1 MATIRRK
8 FTREFKVHVVREL
21 EAGKSV
27 AEVSREH
34 QVHPTQLDPWW
45 RALRRYGERAF
56 AGNGRAYSDEAR
68 MAALERK
75 IGQLTMDNDL
85 LKKALSAL
93 ETRDPVQSGVKKNDE
108 RAGPQTGRSIRRRAD
123 HGVVWSGGF
132 DALDVLPVARAWRQ
146 TG

>member
-1 MATIRRK
+1 MA
-8 FTREFKVHVVREL
+8 REL

-34 QVHPTQLDPWW
+34 QVHPTQLDQWR

-75 IGQLTMDNDL
+75 IGQLTAVPPEFRTTGLCGICILKRTRKDGYRWAEKEEL
-85 LKKALSAL
+85 LRTHSRPGWLWM
-93 ETRDPVQSGVKKNDE
+93 P
-108 RAGPQTGRSIRRRAD
+108 AGA
-123 HGVVWSGGF
+123 
-132 DALDVLPVARAWRQ
+132 
-146 TG
+146 

>member
-93 ETRDPVQSGVKKNDE
+93 ETRDPVQSGVKKK
-108 RAGPQTGRSIRRRAD
+108 R
-123 HGVVWSGGF
+123 
-132 DALDVLPVARAWRQ
+132 
-146 TG
+146 